1 MAKITAALNPTLDL
15 FPILSRFPP
24 QPCGAPLTGIAR
36 LAAESSPPGD
46 GHRME
51 LRSLAVR
58 SVLNRSVSRR
68 GVRRVF
74 PAPRGA
80 KRQVRGGAGWF
91 QVNKNPRGVR
101 RARLPLLLC
110 PLYPRIYAI

>member
-1 MAKITAALNPTLDL
+1 MANITAALNPTLDL

-36 LAAESSPPGD
+36 LAAESSPAGE

-68 GVRRVF
+68 GWGGP
-74 PAPRGA
+74 PAVPTRGLG
-80 KRQVRGGAGWF
+80 RGGWRCLWITPPSGGC
-91 QVNKNPRGVR
+91 VPPCRYCY
-101 RARLPLLLC
+101 AR
-110 PLYPRIYAI
+110 YTHEFMQ

>member
-1 MAKITAALNPTLDL
+1 MANIAAALNPTLDL

-24 QPCGAPLTGIAR
+24 QACGAPLTGIAR
-36 LAAESSPPGD
+36 LAAESSPAGQ

-68 GVRRVF
+68 GLRF
-74 PAPRGA
+74 AWSINPYRGCEFA
-80 KRQVRGGAGWF
+80 CR
-91 QVNKNPRGVR
+91 
-101 RARLPLLLC
+101 
-110 PLYPRIYAI
+110 